1 MVTSFMFPGLSAVD
15 PSAPM
20 LLTVTAPVVFRV
32 TLVDSPF
39 AVPRI
44 SPPNSIAPL
53 PPVMV
58 RFAAS
63 ARVTSPLE
71 AAVKNLI
78 ALLAPWNS
86 GFVPLI
92 ANAVALYV
100 CVEEVLYSAPLKV
113 TVPVVLGLPKATAP
127 EPAAAEVPMFP
138 PKVTP
143 PVLVVASVELISRLV
158 RAAAPAPS

>member
-15 PSAPM
+15 PLAPM

-32 TLVDSPF
+32 TSVASPL

-58 RFAAS
+58 RSDAS

-71 AAVKNLI
+71 VEAKNLI

-86 GFVPLI
+86 GAAPLI
-92 ANAVALYV
+92 VNAVALYV
-100 CVEEVLYSAPLKV
+100 CA
-113 TVPVVLGLPKATAP
+113 PVVL
-127 EPAAAEVPMFP
+127 
-138 PKVTP
+138 
-143 PVLVVASVELISRLV
+143 
-158 RAAAPAPS
+158 